1 MLPQFGFSE
10 LLFLVIIALVILGP
24 KDLSLTMR
32 KLGQFVAKGRSM
44 ANEFKAAFDDIA
56 RQAEL
61 DDLRQEIEDL
71 KRDNAVTQAVDELKG
86 VEKDINESVMRE
98 ERAMK
103 QELKKPLPDLPDD
116 QRPDLIESEIEASR
130 APLLDHL
137 NELRSRLMKA
147 LLAFA
152 ICTIACFFIAGPIF
166 NILVEPFIEAFR
178 THGVTEDPRL
188 IYTAP
193 LEFFFVKLKI
203 ALFAGLI
210 VSFPLMAWQVYAF
223 VAPGLYKNERGA
235 FLPFLI
241 AAPALFTI
249 GVLFVFYV
257 MMPLVMTFAL
267 SQQQAGGIDA
277 VQIEAQIKV
286 SEYLSLTLALMTAF
300 GLSFQLPV
308 ILGLL
313 GRAGL
318 VGAETL
324 RSGRKYAIVGIL
336 AVAAFATPPDFI
348 SQIMLTV
355 PVYGL
360 YEISIWIV
368 SVMERKAAE
377 ADAEAEAE
385 A

>member
-1 MLPQFGFSE
+1 MSQ
-10 LLFLVIIALVILGP
+10 
-24 KDLSLTMR
+24 
-32 KLGQFVAKGRSM
+32 
-44 ANEFKAAFDDIA
+44 
-56 RQAEL
+56 
-61 DDLRQEIEDL
+61 
-71 KRDNAVTQAVDELKG
+71 
-86 VEKDINESVMRE
+86 
-98 ERAMK
+98 
-103 QELKKPLPDLPDD
+103 DLPAD

-203 ALFAGLI
+203 ALFAGLF
-210 VSFPLMAWQVYAF
+210 VSFPIMAWQVYAV

>member
-1 MLPQFGFSE
+1 MSQ
-10 LLFLVIIALVILGP
+10 
-24 KDLSLTMR
+24 
-32 KLGQFVAKGRSM
+32 
-44 ANEFKAAFDDIA
+44 
-56 RQAEL
+56 
-61 DDLRQEIEDL
+61 
-71 KRDNAVTQAVDELKG
+71 
-86 VEKDINESVMRE
+86 
-98 ERAMK
+98 
-103 QELKKPLPDLPDD
+103 DLPVD
-116 QRPDLIESEIEASR
+116 QRPDMTDHEIEASR

-147 LLAFA
+147 LLAFL
-152 ICTIACFFIAGPIF
+152 ICSIGCFFIANPLF
-166 NILVEPFIEAFR
+166 NILVEPFVEAFKA
-178 THGVTEDPRL
+178 HGVTQDPRL
-188 IYTAP
+188 IYTGP

-203 ALFAGLI
+203 ALFAGLF
-210 VSFPLMAWQVYAF
+210 VSFPVIAWQIYAF
-223 VAPGLYKNERGA
+223 VAPGLYKEEKGA

-257 MMPLVMTFAL
+257 MMPLVMAFAL
-267 SQQQAGGIDA
+267 SQQQAGGLDV

-286 SEYLSLTLALMTAF
+286 SEYLSLALALMTAF

-308 ILGLL
+308 VLALL
-313 GRAGL
+313 GRAGI
-318 VGAETL
+318 VGADTL

-377 ADAEAEAE
+377 AEEA
-385 A
+385 

>member
-1 MLPQFGFSE
+1 MSQ
-10 LLFLVIIALVILGP
+10 
-24 KDLSLTMR
+24 
-32 KLGQFVAKGRSM
+32 
-44 ANEFKAAFDDIA
+44 
-56 RQAEL
+56 
-61 DDLRQEIEDL
+61 
-71 KRDNAVTQAVDELKG
+71 
-86 VEKDINESVMRE
+86 
-98 ERAMK
+98 
-103 QELKKPLPDLPDD
+103 DLPVD
-116 QRPDLIESEIEASR
+116 QRPDLTDNEIEDSR
-130 APLLDHL
+130 APLIEHL

-147 LLAFA
+147 LVAFV
-152 ICTIACFFIAGPIF
+152 ICSLGCFFIAGPIF
-166 NILVEPFIEAFR
+166 NILVEPFIDAFK
-178 THGVTEDPRL
+178 THGVTEDPKL

-203 ALFAGLI
+203 ALFGGLF
-210 VSFPLMAWQVYAF
+210 VSFPFMAWQIYAF
-223 VAPGLYKNERGA
+223 VAPGLYKDEKGA

-241 AAPALFTI
+241 AAPVLFSI
-249 GVLFVFYV
+249 GVMFVFYV

-267 SQQQAGGIDA
+267 SQQQAGGLES

-286 SEYLSLTLALMTAF
+286 SEYLSLSLALMTAF

-308 ILGLL
+308 VLGLL
-313 GRAGL
+313 GRAGI

-324 RSGRKYAIVGIL
+324 RNGRKYAIVCIL

-377 ADAEAEAE
+377 LDEAES
-385 A
+385 

>member
-1 MLPQFGFSE
+1 MT
-10 LLFLVIIALVILGP
+10 
-24 KDLSLTMR
+24 K
-32 KLGQFVAKGRSM
+32 
-44 ANEFKAAFDDIA
+44 N
-56 RQAEL
+56 
-61 DDLRQEIEDL
+61 
-71 KRDNAVTQAVDELKG
+71 
-86 VEKDINESVMRE
+86 
-98 ERAMK
+98 
-103 QELKKPLPDLPDD
+103 DLPAD
-116 QRPDLIESEIEASR
+116 QRPDVLTDDVEASR

-147 LLAFA
+147 LIAFA
-152 ICTIACFFIAGPIF
+152 IATVACFFFAGPIF
-166 NILVEPFIEAFR
+166 NILVEPFMEAFR
-178 THGVTEDPRL
+178 NSGISEDPRL

-203 ALFAGLI
+203 ALFAGLF
-210 VSFPLMAWQVYAF
+210 VSFPIMAWQIYAF

-235 FLPFLI
+235 FWPFLVS
-241 AAPALFTI
+241 APALFTI

-257 MMPLVMTFAL
+257 MMPLVMAFAL
-267 SQQQAGGIDA
+267 SQQQAGGMDA

-286 SEYLSLTLALMTAF
+286 SEYLSLSIALMTAF

-308 ILGLL
+308 VLALL

-318 VGAETL
+318 VSAETL
-324 RSGRKYAIVGIL
+324 RKGRKYAIVGIL

-377 ADAEAEAE
+377 EEAELNKA
-385 A
+385 

>member
-1 MLPQFGFSE
+1 MT
-10 LLFLVIIALVILGP
+10 
-24 KDLSLTMR
+24 KDLP
-32 KLGQFVAKGRSM
+32 A
-44 ANEFKAAFDDIA
+44 
-56 RQAEL
+56 
-61 DDLRQEIEDL
+61 
-71 KRDNAVTQAVDELKG
+71 
-86 VEKDINESVMRE
+86 
-98 ERAMK
+98 
-103 QELKKPLPDLPDD
+103 D
-116 QRPDLIESEIEASR
+116 QRPDMIPDEVEASR
-130 APLLDHL
+130 APLLEHL

-147 LLAFA
+147 LIAFVIA
-152 ICTIACFFIAGPIF
+152 TICCFFFAAPIF
-166 NILVEPFIEAFR
+166 NILVEPFMEAFR
-178 THGVTEDPRL
+178 NSEITEDPRL

-203 ALFAGLI
+203 ALFAGLF
-210 VSFPLMAWQVYAF
+210 VSFPIMAWQIYAF

-235 FLPFLI
+235 FWPFLVS
-241 AAPALFTI
+241 APVLFTI

-257 MMPLVMTFAL
+257 MMPLVMAFAL
-267 SQQQAGGIDA
+267 SQQQAGGLDA

-286 SEYLSLTLALMTAF
+286 SEYLSLSIALMTAF

-308 ILGLL
+308 ILALL

-318 VGAETL
+318 VSSETL
-324 RSGRKYAIVGIL
+324 RKGRKYAIVGIL

-377 ADAEAEAE
+377 EEAELNE

>member
-1 MLPQFGFSE
+1 MSQ
-10 LLFLVIIALVILGP
+10 
-24 KDLSLTMR
+24 
-32 KLGQFVAKGRSM
+32 
-44 ANEFKAAFDDIA
+44 
-56 RQAEL
+56 
-61 DDLRQEIEDL
+61 
-71 KRDNAVTQAVDELKG
+71 
-86 VEKDINESVMRE
+86 
-98 ERAMK
+98 
-103 QELKKPLPDLPDD
+103 DLPAD

-152 ICTIACFFIAGPIF
+152 LCTIACFFVAGPIF

-203 ALFAGLI
+203 ALFAGLF

-241 AAPALFTI
+241 AAPVLFTL

-313 GRAGL
+313 GRAGI

-324 RSGRKYAIVGIL
+324 RNGRKYAIVGIL

-368 SVMERKAAE
+368 AAMERKAAE
-377 ADAEAEAE
+377 AEAEADAEA
-385 A
+385 

>member
-1 MLPQFGFSE
+1 MSQ
-10 LLFLVIIALVILGP
+10 
-24 KDLSLTMR
+24 
-32 KLGQFVAKGRSM
+32 
-44 ANEFKAAFDDIA
+44 
-56 RQAEL
+56 
-61 DDLRQEIEDL
+61 
-71 KRDNAVTQAVDELKG
+71 
-86 VEKDINESVMRE
+86 
-98 ERAMK
+98 
-103 QELKKPLPDLPDD
+103 DLPVD
-116 QRPDLIESEIEASR
+116 QRPDLTDNEIEDSR
-130 APLLDHL
+130 APLIEHL

-147 LLAFA
+147 LVAFV
-152 ICTIACFFIAGPIF
+152 ICSLGCFFIAGPIF
-166 NILVEPFIEAFR
+166 NILVEPFIDAFK
-178 THGVTEDPRL
+178 THGVTEDPKL

-203 ALFAGLI
+203 ALFGGLF
-210 VSFPLMAWQVYAF
+210 VSFPFMAWQVYAF
-223 VAPGLYKNERGA
+223 VAPGLYKDEKGA

-241 AAPALFTI
+241 AAPVLFAI
-249 GVLFVFYV
+249 GVMFVFYV

-267 SQQQAGGIDA
+267 SQQQAGGLES

-286 SEYLSLTLALMTAF
+286 SEYLSLSLALMTAF

-308 ILGLL
+308 VLGLL
-313 GRAGL
+313 GRAGI

-324 RSGRKYAIVGIL
+324 RNGRKYAIVCIL

-377 ADAEAEAE
+377 LDEAES
-385 A
+385 

>member
-1 MLPQFGFSE
+1 MS
-10 LLFLVIIALVILGP
+10 
-24 KDLSLTMR
+24 
-32 KLGQFVAKGRSM
+32 
-44 ANEFKAAFDDIA
+44 N
-56 RQAEL
+56 
-61 DDLRQEIEDL
+61 
-71 KRDNAVTQAVDELKG
+71 
-86 VEKDINESVMRE
+86 
-98 ERAMK
+98 
-103 QELKKPLPDLPDD
+103 DLPVD
-116 QRPDLIESEIEASR
+116 QRPDIEADEMEASR
-130 APLLDHL
+130 APLLEHL
-137 NELRSRLMKA
+137 SELRSRLIKA
-147 LLAFA
+147 LLAFIVA
-152 ICTIACFFIAGPIF
+152 TVVCFFFAGPLF
-166 NILVEPFIEAFR
+166 NILVEPFITAFK

-203 ALFAGLI
+203 ALFAGLF
-210 VSFPLMAWQVYAF
+210 VSFPIMAWQVYAF

-235 FLPFLI
+235 FWPFLVS
-241 AAPALFTI
+241 APVLFTI

-257 MMPLVMTFAL
+257 MMPLVMAFAL
-267 SQQQAGGIDA
+267 GQQQPGGLDS
-277 VQIEAQIKV
+277 VQVEAQIKV
-286 SEYLSLTLALMTAF
+286 SEYLSLSLALMTAF

-318 VGAETL
+318 VGAESL
-324 RSGRKYAIVGIL
+324 RKGRKYAIVGIL

-368 SVMERKAAE
+368 AMMERKAAE
-377 ADAEAEAE
+377 QEAELNE

>member
-1 MLPQFGFSE
+1 MT
-10 LLFLVIIALVILGP
+10 
-24 KDLSLTMR
+24 KDLP
-32 KLGQFVAKGRSM
+32 V
-44 ANEFKAAFDDIA
+44 
-56 RQAEL
+56 
-61 DDLRQEIEDL
+61 
-71 KRDNAVTQAVDELKG
+71 
-86 VEKDINESVMRE
+86 
-98 ERAMK
+98 
-103 QELKKPLPDLPDD
+103 D
-116 QRPDLIESEIEASR
+116 QRPDMIPDEVEASR
-130 APLLDHL
+130 APLLEHL

-147 LLAFA
+147 LIAFVIA
-152 ICTIACFFIAGPIF
+152 TIGCFFFAGPIF
-166 NILVEPFIEAFR
+166 NLLVEPFIEAFR

-203 ALFAGLI
+203 ALFAGLF
-210 VSFPLMAWQVYAF
+210 VSFPFMAWQVYAF

-235 FLPFLI
+235 FWPFLVS
-241 AAPALFTI
+241 APVLFTI
-249 GVLFVFYV
+249 GVMFVFYV
-257 MMPLVMTFAL
+257 MMPLVMAFAL
-267 SQQQAGGIDA
+267 GQQQQGGIDS

-286 SEYLSLTLALMTAF
+286 SEYLSLSLALMTAF

-308 ILGLL
+308 VLALL

-318 VGAETL
+318 VGADTL
-324 RSGRKYAIVGIL
+324 RKGRKYAIVGIL

-377 ADAEAEAE
+377 EEAELNE

>member
-1 MLPQFGFSE
+1 MSQ
-10 LLFLVIIALVILGP
+10 
-24 KDLSLTMR
+24 
-32 KLGQFVAKGRSM
+32 
-44 ANEFKAAFDDIA
+44 
-56 RQAEL
+56 
-61 DDLRQEIEDL
+61 
-71 KRDNAVTQAVDELKG
+71 
-86 VEKDINESVMRE
+86 
-98 ERAMK
+98 
-103 QELKKPLPDLPDD
+103 DLPVD
-116 QRPDLIESEIEASR
+116 QRPDLIDDEMEASR

-152 ICTIACFFIAGPIF
+152 ICTIGCFFIAGPIF
-166 NILVEPFIEAFR
+166 NILVEPFIEAFK

-203 ALFAGLI
+203 ALFAGLF
-210 VSFPLMAWQVYAF
+210 VSFPIMAWQVYAF
-223 VAPGLYKNERGA
+223 VAPGLYKNEKGA
-235 FLPFLI
+235 FLPFLV

-257 MMPLVMTFAL
+257 MMPLVMMFAL
-267 SQQQAGGIDA
+267 GQQQAGGIDS

-286 SEYLSLTLALMTAF
+286 SEYLSLSLALMTAF

-308 ILGLL
+308 VLALL

-318 VGAETL
+318 VGADTL

-368 SVMERKAAE
+368 SVMERKAEEEAAE
-377 ADAEAEAE
+377 A
-385 A
+385 

>member
-1 MLPQFGFSE
+1 MSQDLPADQ
-10 LLFLVIIALVILGP
+10 
-24 KDLSLTMR
+24 
-32 KLGQFVAKGRSM
+32 Q
-44 ANEFKAAFDDIA
+44 
-56 RQAEL
+56 
-61 DDLRQEIEDL
+61 
-71 KRDNAVTQAVDELKG
+71 
-86 VEKDINESVMRE
+86 
-98 ERAMK
+98 
-103 QELKKPLPDLPDD
+103 PDL
-116 QRPDLIESEIEASR
+116 LENEVESSR

-152 ICTIACFFIAGPIF
+152 ACTIACFFFAGPIF
-166 NILVEPFIEAFR
+166 NILVEPFIEAFKS
-178 THGVTEDPRL
+178 HGVTEDPRL

-203 ALFAGLI
+203 ALFAGLF
-210 VSFPLMAWQVYAF
+210 VSFPFMAWQVYAF

-235 FLPFLI
+235 FWPFLVS
-241 AAPALFTI
+241 APALFTI
-249 GVLFVFYV
+249 GVMFVFYV

-267 SQQQAGGIDA
+267 SQQQAGGLDA

-308 ILGLL
+308 VLGLL

-318 VGAETL
+318 VSAKTL
-324 RSGRKYAIVGIL
+324 RSGRKYAVVGIL

-368 SVMERKAAE
+368 SIMEKKAAE
-377 ADAEAEAE
+377 EEAAAEAEA
-385 A
+385 

>member
-1 MLPQFGFSE
+1 MSQ
-10 LLFLVIIALVILGP
+10 
-24 KDLSLTMR
+24 
-32 KLGQFVAKGRSM
+32 
-44 ANEFKAAFDDIA
+44 
-56 RQAEL
+56 
-61 DDLRQEIEDL
+61 
-71 KRDNAVTQAVDELKG
+71 
-86 VEKDINESVMRE
+86 
-98 ERAMK
+98 
-103 QELKKPLPDLPDD
+103 DLPAD
-116 QRPDLIESEIEASR
+116 QRPDLLESEIEASR

-137 NELRSRLMKA
+137 NELRSRLMRA
-147 LLAFA
+147 LIAFA
-152 ICTIACFFIAGPIF
+152 ICTIGCYFIAGPIF
-166 NILVEPFIEAFR
+166 NSLVEPFIDAFR

-203 ALFAGLI
+203 ALFGGLF
-210 VSFPLMAWQVYAF
+210 VSFPFMAWQVYAF

-241 AAPALFTI
+241 AAPGLFTA

-286 SEYLSLTLALMTAF
+286 SEYLSLALALMTAF

-308 ILGLL
+308 VLGLL

-318 VGAETL
+318 VGADTL

-360 YEISIWIV
+360 YEVSIWIV
-368 SVMERKAAE
+368 SMMEKKAAE
-377 ADAEAEAE
+377 EEADA
-385 A
+385 

>member
-1 MLPQFGFSE
+1 MT
-10 LLFLVIIALVILGP
+10 
-24 KDLSLTMR
+24 KDLP
-32 KLGQFVAKGRSM
+32 A
-44 ANEFKAAFDDIA
+44 
-56 RQAEL
+56 
-61 DDLRQEIEDL
+61 
-71 KRDNAVTQAVDELKG
+71 
-86 VEKDINESVMRE
+86 
-98 ERAMK
+98 
-103 QELKKPLPDLPDD
+103 D
-116 QRPDLIESEIEASR
+116 QRPDVIPDEVESSR

-147 LLAFA
+147 LIAFVLA
-152 ICTIACFFIAGPIF
+152 TIGCFFIAGPIF
-166 NILVEPFIEAFR
+166 NILVEPFMEAFR
-178 THGVTEDPRL
+178 NSGITEDPRL

-203 ALFAGLI
+203 ALFAGLF
-210 VSFPLMAWQVYAF
+210 VSFPFMAWQVYAF

-235 FLPFLI
+235 FWPFLVS
-241 AAPALFTI
+241 APVLFTI
-249 GVLFVFYV
+249 GVAFVFYV
-257 MMPLVMTFAL
+257 MMPLVMAFAL
-267 SQQQAGGIDA
+267 SQQQAGGLDA

-286 SEYLSLTLALMTAF
+286 SEYLSLSIALMTAF

-308 ILGLL
+308 VLALM

-318 VGAETL
+318 VSSDAL
-324 RSGRKYAIVGIL
+324 RKGRKYAIVGIL

-377 ADAEAEAE
+377 EEAALNDA
-385 A
+385 

>member
-1 MLPQFGFSE
+1 MT
-10 LLFLVIIALVILGP
+10 
-24 KDLSLTMR
+24 K
-32 KLGQFVAKGRSM
+32 
-44 ANEFKAAFDDIA
+44 N
-56 RQAEL
+56 
-61 DDLRQEIEDL
+61 
-71 KRDNAVTQAVDELKG
+71 
-86 VEKDINESVMRE
+86 
-98 ERAMK
+98 
-103 QELKKPLPDLPDD
+103 DLPAD
-116 QRPDLIESEIEASR
+116 QRPDVLPDDVEASR

-147 LLAFA
+147 LIAFA
-152 ICTIACFFIAGPIF
+152 IATIACFFFAGPIF
-166 NILVEPFIEAFR
+166 NILVEPFMEAFR
-178 THGVTEDPRL
+178 NSGISEDPRL

-203 ALFAGLI
+203 ALFAGLF
-210 VSFPLMAWQVYAF
+210 VSFPIMAWQIYAF

-235 FLPFLI
+235 FWPFLVS
-241 AAPALFTI
+241 APALFTI

-257 MMPLVMTFAL
+257 MMPLVMAFAL
-267 SQQQAGGIDA
+267 SQQQAGGLDA

-286 SEYLSLTLALMTAF
+286 SEYLSLSIALMTAF

-308 ILGLL
+308 VLALL

-318 VGAETL
+318 VSAETL
-324 RSGRKYAIVGIL
+324 RKGRKYAIVGIL

-377 ADAEAEAE
+377 EEAELNKA
-385 A
+385 

>member
-1 MLPQFGFSE
+1 MSQ
-10 LLFLVIIALVILGP
+10 
-24 KDLSLTMR
+24 
-32 KLGQFVAKGRSM
+32 
-44 ANEFKAAFDDIA
+44 
-56 RQAEL
+56 
-61 DDLRQEIEDL
+61 
-71 KRDNAVTQAVDELKG
+71 
-86 VEKDINESVMRE
+86 
-98 ERAMK
+98 
-103 QELKKPLPDLPDD
+103 DLPVD
-116 QRPDLIESEIEASR
+116 QRPDLIDNEIEASR

-147 LLAFA
+147 LLAFVVCS
-152 ICTIACFFIAGPIF
+152 IGCFFIAGPIF
-166 NILVEPFIEAFR
+166 NILVEPFIEAFK

-203 ALFAGLI
+203 ALFAGLF
-210 VSFPLMAWQVYAF
+210 VSFPIMAWQIYAF
-223 VAPGLYKNERGA
+223 VAPGLYKEEKGA

-241 AAPALFTI
+241 AAPVLFTI

-257 MMPLVMTFAL
+257 MMPLVMAFAL
-267 SQQQAGGIDA
+267 GQQQAGGLDA

-286 SEYLSLTLALMTAF
+286 SEYLSLALALMTAF

-308 ILGLL
+308 VLALL
-313 GRAGL
+313 GRAGI
-318 VGAETL
+318 VGADTL
-324 RSGRKYAIVGIL
+324 RGGRKYAIVGIL

-377 ADAEAEAE
+377 AEEAEA
-385 A
+385 

>member
-1 MLPQFGFSE
+1 MSQ
-10 LLFLVIIALVILGP
+10 
-24 KDLSLTMR
+24 
-32 KLGQFVAKGRSM
+32 
-44 ANEFKAAFDDIA
+44 
-56 RQAEL
+56 
-61 DDLRQEIEDL
+61 
-71 KRDNAVTQAVDELKG
+71 
-86 VEKDINESVMRE
+86 
-98 ERAMK
+98 
-103 QELKKPLPDLPDD
+103 DLPAD
-116 QRPDLIESEIEASR
+116 QRPDLIESEIESSR

-137 NELRSRLMKA
+137 NELRSRIMKA

-152 ICTIACFFIAGPIF
+152 VCTIACFFIAGPIF

-203 ALFAGLI
+203 ALFAGLF
-210 VSFPLMAWQVYAF
+210 VSFPIMAWQIYAF

-241 AAPALFTI
+241 AAPALFTL

-313 GRAGL
+313 GRAGI

-368 SVMERKAAE
+368 AAMERKAAE
-377 ADAEAEAE
+377 ADAEAEQA
-385 A
+385 

>member
-1 MLPQFGFSE
+1 MT
-10 LLFLVIIALVILGP
+10 
-24 KDLSLTMR
+24 K
-32 KLGQFVAKGRSM
+32 
-44 ANEFKAAFDDIA
+44 N
-56 RQAEL
+56 
-61 DDLRQEIEDL
+61 
-71 KRDNAVTQAVDELKG
+71 
-86 VEKDINESVMRE
+86 
-98 ERAMK
+98 
-103 QELKKPLPDLPDD
+103 DLPAD
-116 QRPDLIESEIEASR
+116 QRPDVLPDDVEASR

-137 NELRSRLMKA
+137 NELRARLMKA
-147 LLAFA
+147 LIAFA
-152 ICTIACFFIAGPIF
+152 IATIACFFFAGPIF
-166 NILVEPFIEAFR
+166 NILVEPFMEAFR
-178 THGVTEDPRL
+178 NSGISEDPRL

-203 ALFAGLI
+203 ALFAGLF
-210 VSFPLMAWQVYAF
+210 VSFPIMAWQIYAF

-235 FLPFLI
+235 FWPFLVS
-241 AAPALFTI
+241 APALFTI

-257 MMPLVMTFAL
+257 MMPLVMAFAL
-267 SQQQAGGIDA
+267 SQQQAGGMDA

-286 SEYLSLTLALMTAF
+286 SEYLSLSIALMTAF

-308 ILGLL
+308 VLALL

-318 VGAETL
+318 VSAETL
-324 RSGRKYAIVGIL
+324 RKGRKYAIVGIL

-377 ADAEAEAE
+377 EEAEFNKA
-385 A
+385 

>member
-1 MLPQFGFSE
+1 MSQ
-10 LLFLVIIALVILGP
+10 
-24 KDLSLTMR
+24 
-32 KLGQFVAKGRSM
+32 
-44 ANEFKAAFDDIA
+44 
-56 RQAEL
+56 
-61 DDLRQEIEDL
+61 
-71 KRDNAVTQAVDELKG
+71 
-86 VEKDINESVMRE
+86 
-98 ERAMK
+98 
-103 QELKKPLPDLPDD
+103 DLPVD
-116 QRPDLIESEIEASR
+116 QRPDLTDNEIEESR
-130 APLLDHL
+130 APLIEHL

-147 LLAFA
+147 LVAFV
-152 ICTIACFFIAGPIF
+152 ICSLGCFFIAGPIF
-166 NILVEPFIEAFR
+166 NILVEPFIDAFK
-178 THGVTEDPRL
+178 THGVTEDPKL

-203 ALFAGLI
+203 ALFGGLF
-210 VSFPLMAWQVYAF
+210 VSFPFMAWQVYAF
-223 VAPGLYKNERGA
+223 VAPGLYKDEKGA

-241 AAPALFTI
+241 AAPVLFAI
-249 GVLFVFYV
+249 GVMFVFYV

-267 SQQQAGGIDA
+267 SQQQAGGLES

-286 SEYLSLTLALMTAF
+286 SEYLSLSLALMTAF

-308 ILGLL
+308 VLGLL
-313 GRAGL
+313 GRAGI

-324 RSGRKYAIVGIL
+324 RNGRKYAIVCIL

-377 ADAEAEAE
+377 LDEAES
-385 A
+385 

>member
-1 MLPQFGFSE
+1 MSQ
-10 LLFLVIIALVILGP
+10 
-24 KDLSLTMR
+24 
-32 KLGQFVAKGRSM
+32 
-44 ANEFKAAFDDIA
+44 
-56 RQAEL
+56 
-61 DDLRQEIEDL
+61 
-71 KRDNAVTQAVDELKG
+71 
-86 VEKDINESVMRE
+86 
-98 ERAMK
+98 
-103 QELKKPLPDLPDD
+103 DLPAD
-116 QRPDLIESEIEASR
+116 QRPDLIESEIGASR

-152 ICTIACFFIAGPIF
+152 ACTIACFFVAGPIF

-203 ALFAGLI
+203 ALFAGLF
-210 VSFPLMAWQVYAF
+210 VSFPFMAWQVYAF
-223 VAPGLYKNERGA
+223 VAPGLYKNEKGA

-241 AAPALFTI
+241 AAPVLFTL

-267 SQQQAGGIDA
+267 SQQQAGGLDA

-286 SEYLSLTLALMTAF
+286 SEYLSLALALMTAF

-313 GRAGL
+313 GRAGI

-377 ADAEAEAE
+377 ADAEAEA
-385 A
+385 

>member
-1 MLPQFGFSE
+1 MSQ
-10 LLFLVIIALVILGP
+10 
-24 KDLSLTMR
+24 
-32 KLGQFVAKGRSM
+32 
-44 ANEFKAAFDDIA
+44 
-56 RQAEL
+56 
-61 DDLRQEIEDL
+61 
-71 KRDNAVTQAVDELKG
+71 
-86 VEKDINESVMRE
+86 
-98 ERAMK
+98 
-103 QELKKPLPDLPDD
+103 DLPAD

-152 ICTIACFFIAGPIF
+152 ACTIACFFVAGPIF

-203 ALFAGLI
+203 ALFAGLF
-210 VSFPLMAWQVYAF
+210 VSFPFMAWQVYAF
-223 VAPGLYKNERGA
+223 VAPGLYKNEKGA

-241 AAPALFTI
+241 AAPVLFTL

-267 SQQQAGGIDA
+267 SQQQAGGLDA

-286 SEYLSLTLALMTAF
+286 SEYLSLALALMTAF

-313 GRAGL
+313 GRAGI

-377 ADAEAEAE
+377 ADAEAEA
-385 A
+385 

>member
-1 MLPQFGFSE
+1 MT
-10 LLFLVIIALVILGP
+10 
-24 KDLSLTMR
+24 KDLP
-32 KLGQFVAKGRSM
+32 A
-44 ANEFKAAFDDIA
+44 
-56 RQAEL
+56 
-61 DDLRQEIEDL
+61 
-71 KRDNAVTQAVDELKG
+71 
-86 VEKDINESVMRE
+86 
-98 ERAMK
+98 
-103 QELKKPLPDLPDD
+103 D
-116 QRPDLIESEIEASR
+116 QRPDMLPDEVEASR

-147 LLAFA
+147 LIAFA
-152 ICTIACFFIAGPIF
+152 LATIGCFFVAGPIF

-203 ALFAGLI
+203 ALFAGLF
-210 VSFPLMAWQVYAF
+210 VSFPIMAWQVYAF

-235 FLPFLI
+235 FWPFLVS
-241 AAPALFTI
+241 APVLFTI

-257 MMPLVMTFAL
+257 MMPLVMAFAL
-267 SQQQAGGIDA
+267 SQQQQGGLDA

-286 SEYLSLTLALMTAF
+286 SEYLSLSLALMTAF

-308 ILGLL
+308 ILALL

-318 VGAETL
+318 VSSDTL
-324 RSGRKYAIVGIL
+324 RKGRKYAIVGIL

-377 ADAEAEAE
+377 EEAELNKA
-385 A
+385 